1 MVRFFNLIEDD
12 DLVVELLSFLD
23 FRAAVRTGQTCKR
36 LKQAS
41 DAALDG
47 WVVES
52 LAKATKGLPAYGCSD
67 FEGVLSLG
75 WSAEFQTKVSL
86 TEKAIEECNP
96 GGEVSLQEEAEY
108 NEDRARYLLRTRGSV
123 DVNDFLNYCSEE
135 VGWNV
140 KMRFRE
146 NMPLGEVV
154 GCMSNTFEELD
165 GGDAVDDDSSTI
177 DIGDF
182 MKQYFPHNKILE
194 EDKSNEGVVKSDP
207 EEDDVFR
214 LQHHALCLLR
224 KADKSAIRHSHL
236 KVKKRHI
243 EYAAGSTQSVIMFQ
257 LPEYDSVKV
266 EYLFSKEFQ
275 FS

>member
-1 MVRFFNLIEDD
+1 MVCFFNLIEDD
-12 DLVVELLSFLD
+12 DVVAELLSFLD
-23 FRAAVRTGQTCKR
+23 FRAAVRTGRTCKR

-47 WVVES
+47 WVAES
-52 LAKATKGLPAYGCSD
+52 LSKATKGLPAYGCSD

-75 WSAEFQTKVSL
+75 WSYEFQTKTSL

-96 GGEVSLQEEAEY
+96 GGEVSLEEQADY
-108 NEDRARYLLRTRGSV
+108 NEDHARHLLRTRGSV

-140 KMRFRE
+140 KMRFME
-146 NMPLGEVV
+146 NMPLDEVV

-165 GGDAVDDDSSTI
+165 GGDAVDDNSSTI

-182 MKQYFPHNKILE
+182 MKQYFPHDQILTD
-194 EDKSNEGVVKSDP
+194 DKSDEDVVNSDP
-207 EEDDVFR
+207 DEDDVFR
-214 LQHHALCLLR
+214 LQHHTLCLLR
-224 KADKSAIRHSHL
+224 KADWSAIRYSHL

-257 LPEYDSVKV
+257 LPEHDNVKV
-266 EYLFSKEFQ
+266 ESFFSKEFQ
-275 FS
+275 FL

>member
-12 DLVVELLSFLD
+12 DVVVELLSFLD
-23 FRAAVRTGQTCKR
+23 FRAAVRTGRTCKR

-47 WVVES
+47 WVAES
-52 LAKATKGLPAYGCSD
+52 LSKATKGLPAYGCSD
-67 FEGVLSLG
+67 FEGILSLG
-75 WSAEFQTKVSL
+75 WSIEFQTKASL

-96 GGEVSLQEEAEY
+96 GGEVSLQDQADY
-108 NEDRARYLLRTRGSV
+108 NEDHARHLLRTRGSV
-123 DVNDFLNYCSEE
+123 DVNDFLNYRSEE

-154 GCMSNTFEELD
+154 GCMSKTFEELD

-182 MKQYFPHNKILE
+182 VKQYFPHDPILADDE
-194 EDKSNEGVVKSDP
+194 SDADVVKSDP

-214 LQHHALCLLR
+214 LQHHTLCLLR
-224 KADKSAIRHSHL
+224 KADKSSIRYSHL

-243 EYAAGSTQSVIMFQ
+243 ECAAGSTQSVIMFQ
-257 LPEYDSVKV
+257 LPEHDNVKA
-266 EYLFSKEFQ
+266 EYFFSKEYQ
-275 FS
+275 FL

>member
-12 DLVVELLSFLD
+12 DVVVELLSFLD

-47 WVVES
+47 WVAES

-67 FEGVLSLG
+67 FEGILSLD
-75 WSAEFQTKVSL
+75 WSIEFQTKTSL
-86 TEKAIEECNP
+86 IEKAIEECNP
-96 GGEVSLQEEAEY
+96 GGEVSLQEEADY
-108 NEDRARYLLRTRGSV
+108 NEDRARHLLRTRGSV

-146 NMPLGEVV
+146 SMPPGEVV
-154 GCMSNTFEELD
+154 GCICNTFEELD
-165 GGDAVDDDSSTI
+165 GGDTADDDSSTI

-182 MKQYFPHNKILE
+182 MKQYFPHNQILAGDE
-194 EDKSNEGVVKSDP
+194 SVAEAVKGDP

-214 LQHHALCLLR
+214 LQHHTLCLLR
-224 KADKSAIRHSHL
+224 KADKSAIRYSHL
-236 KVKKRHI
+236 KVKMRHI
-243 EYAAGSTQSVIMFQ
+243 EYAAGSTQSVIMFR
-257 LPEYDSVKV
+257 LPEHDNVKV
-266 EYLFSKEFQ
+266 EYFFSKRFQ
-275 FS
+275 NL